1 MILRLSSN
9 KFVCFRSVF
18 PLALVDEFRNGK
30 EKISSAASV
39 GVANKQLLS

>member
-9 KFVCFRSVF
+9 KFVCCRSVF

-30 EKISSAASV
+30 EKISSATSV